1 MPDLLSA
8 LALLAVVLTVSA
20 LLSGLIER
28 APVSFPLVFLG
39 IGVLVG
45 EQGLGLLH
53 VHPHDVSL
61 EAVGTISL
69 ALVLFLDAVKLRS
82 DESGWLIPA
91 LILGPGTL
99 LTITIT
105 AIAAYFLLAV
115 QPLVAVLLG
124 TILAST
130 DPVVLRDVTRDH
142 RIPRAVRR
150 TLSIEAGTNDVVVL
164 PIVLVLIVLLRGTSV
179 ATGAAGA
186 TGAAATVALSPQD
199 WLSLL
204 ARLFILS
211 PLVGIAIGGFGAWLM
226 ARVDRR
232 LGIRREF
239 QALYGLGLV
248 FAAYAAGQVVQ
259 GDGFLAAFAAGA
271 AVAFFDLELCDCFL
285 EYGEVTAE
293 MAMLLAFILFGA
305 LVSSMLAAG
314 EAPLVP
320 SLLLAAAA
328 LALARPVAMTLVLA
342 RATMSRHAKLFIA
355 WFGPR
360 GLSSL
365 LLALLVVI
373 GNVPDAERLLAIVGV
388 VVIAS
393 VVVHGVSATPLTA
406 WYARHVAKET
416 LPEER
421 DGTPGELFHLP
432 MHLLEHAPTGP
443 APRISAAELA
453 SQLAAT
459 NDSEKPIVLDVRSRS
474 GFSPTDPQ
482 IPGSIRVLPDE
493 VTEWASD
500 RLDALRQESDETRRE
515 RTRRVVTYCT

>member
-1 MPDLLSA
+1 MPDLLTA

-28 APVSFPLVFLG
+28 APISFPIVFLG

-45 EQGLGLLH
+45 EQGFGLLH
-53 VHPHDVSL
+53 VHPHDGTL

-99 LTITIT
+99 LTI
-105 AIAAYFLLAV
+105 AIIAGAAYFLLSV
-115 QPLVAVLLG
+115 QPIVAVLLG

-164 PIVLVLIVLLRGTSV
+164 PIVLVLIVLLRGSGGTE
-179 ATGAAGA
+179 
-186 TGAAATVALSPQD
+186 ALGPQE

-211 PLVGIAIGGFGAWLM
+211 PLVGVAIGGFGAWLM
-226 ARVDRR
+226 ARVDRQF
-232 LGIRREF
+232 GIRREF

-248 FAAYAAGQVVQ
+248 FASYAAGQAVQ

-271 AVAFFDLELCDCFL
+271 AVAIFDLELCDCFL

-305 LVSSMLAAG
+305 LLSSMLTAGAA
-314 EAPLVP
+314 PIVP
-320 SLLLAAAA
+320 SLILAVAA
-328 LALARPVAMTLVLA
+328 LAVARPVAMSLVLA

-365 LLALLVVI
+365 LLGLLVVI
-373 GNVPDAERLLAIVGV
+373 GDVPDAERLLAIVGV

-393 VVVHGVSATPLTA
+393 VVAHGVSATPLTA

-432 MHLLEHAPTGP
+432 LHLLEHRPTDP
-443 APRISAAELA
+443 SPRINAAELA
-453 SQLAAT
+453 SLLASQDGAQR
-459 NDSEKPIVLDVRSRS
+459 PIVLDVRSRS
-474 GFSPTDPQ
+474 AFTPTGSQ

-493 VTEWASD
+493 VVDWAAAYLEA
-500 RLDALRQESDETRRE
+500 RKNEAEPAGETRRD
-515 RTRRVVTYCT
+515 RARRVVAYCT